1 MEFLFSFLSF
11 FTFIAII
18 GGIVYDI
25 VALTRR
31 NRGLEESDPGIGTV
45 RRLYFY
51 VVSVVALM
59 MAANGIVLIG
69 AFVLDS
75 LFGPDALTRTSV
87 PLATGLSLTIVGLPL
102 WAFHWRIIGRH
113 VRELPVE
120 ARSILRKVY
129 IYSVLGASVV
139 LVMGGAMGI
148 LEMAFDTRPFS
159 GWSWAAI
166 VVFGVV
172 WIYHWRLENAEGQR
186 TPETLAVRRLY
197 LYMVSAITL
206 ILTAVGVAQII
217 HAILLEAYENVT
229 SAVVL
234 QPWESGLWRESVR
247 DSLVLALMAGPV
259 WALHW
264 LYFARRDVGSV
275 LRQLYVNVL
284 AVFGGVITVLVA
296 LGFLIYG
303 TLVWLFGVPDEVFVS
318 SHFRFVPGA
327 LASVIVGSAVLV
339 HHWLIAAG
347 EVRTQDGQSAVVR
360 RSHAYALAGVGL
372 IALASAVV
380 TLVVMVVG
388 LVDSGG
394 DVIAGSDLWRN
405 ALALSLTIA
414 ALGAPL
420 WGGYWTWIQGHVAA
434 RGPEERSAL
443 PRRILIFAVLAAGML
458 ALLGGFSHLIFVLF
472 REILDGDLS
481 VVLGDTKFSIGIIVT
496 AAIFLPYY
504 WLVYRVD
511 RRIAKD
517 EGDKD
522 EKPPRKAVTVLVSE
536 GGMGFVGELEEV
548 LGYRVSPLRW
558 ADPEAGALQVS
569 GLELR
574 ELTQRISDAPGP
586 NVLLIPDESGVRV
599 LSYR

>member
-1 MEFLFSFLSF
+1 MEFLFSFLLF
-11 FTFIAII
+11 FAFIAII
-18 GGIVYDI
+18 GGIVYGI

-51 VVSVVALM
+51 LVSIVALM

-69 AFVLDS
+69 SFVLDS
-75 LFGPDALTRTSV
+75 LFGPDALARTSV
-87 PLATGLSLTIVGLPL
+87 RLATGLSLTIVGLPL
-102 WAFHWRIIGRH
+102 WAFHWRIVGRQ

-120 ARSILRKVY
+120 ARSILRKIY
-129 IYSVLGASVV
+129 IYAVLGTSVA
-139 LVMGGAMGI
+139 LVMGGAIGV
-148 LEMAFDTRPFS
+148 LEWAFNTGRFR

-166 VVFGVV
+166 VVFGAV
-172 WIYHWRLENAEGQR
+172 WAYHWRLENAEGQR

-197 LYMVSAITL
+197 LYAVSAVTL
-206 ILTAVGVAQII
+206 ILAAVGVSQII
-217 HAILLEAYENVT
+217 HAILLEAYESIT

-234 QPWESGLWRESVR
+234 QAWESGLWRDSVR
-247 DSLVLALMAGPV
+247 ESLAMVLVAAPV
-259 WALHW
+259 WAVHW
-264 LYFARRDVGSV
+264 LYFAGRDVGSV

-284 AVFGGVITVLVA
+284 AVFGGIVTILVA

-303 TLVWLFGVPDEVFVS
+303 TLVWVFGASDEVFAS

-327 LASVIVGSAVLV
+327 LASIIVGSAVLV
-339 HHWLIAAG
+339 HHWLVSAG
-347 EVRTQDGQSAVVR
+347 DVRTQDVQAAVVR
-360 RSHAYALAGVGL
+360 RSYAYALAAVGL

-388 LVDSGG
+388 LVESGD

-405 ALALSLTIA
+405 ALAFSLTMA
-414 ALGAPL
+414 VLGAPL
-420 WGGYWTWIQGHVAA
+420 WGGYWTWVQGRVAA
-434 RGPEERSAL
+434 GGPEERSAL

-472 REILDGDLS
+472 RELLDGDLS
-481 VVLGDTKFSIGIIVT
+481 VVLGDTKFSIGVIVA

-511 RRIAKD
+511 RRIVKD

-548 LGYRVSPLRW
+548 LGYRISPLRW

-574 ELTQRISDAPGP
+574 ELAQRISDAPGA